1 MMKKLFVS
9 LAILA
14 ITSVSFA
21 QPISDRAVVPVAVSL
36 NQILRL
42 QILYGGNVEFVFAD
56 LNDYKTG
63 IAGTRFT
70 TRFSV
75 ASSTDWDLRMY
86 ASSAS
91 FVGNNTGSEINL
103 SWVGYSISNA
113 GAYTFGLAANLTASA
128 GSQAAVVPI
137 DDDANTA
144 KIACLSAGS
153 CAGDGTDNQFE
164 IFWRAG
170 TGEGT
175 MIQSSFIS
183 NDQSINPDRYY
194 TNIYFDLLTSGL

>member
-1 MMKKLFVS
+1 MKKFFVS

-14 ITSVSFA
+14 ISAVSFA

-56 LNDYKTG
+56 LNDYKAG
-63 IAGTRFT
+63 ITGTRFT

-91 FVGNNTGSEINL
+91 FVGNNSDVAYIRNVEIL
-103 SWVGYSISNA
+103 E
-113 GAYTFGLAANLTASA
+113 L
-128 GSQAAVVPI
+128 
-137 DDDANTA
+137 
-144 KIACLSAGS
+144 
-153 CAGDGTDNQFE
+153 
-164 IFWRAG
+164 
-170 TGEGT
+170 
-175 MIQSSFIS
+175 
-183 NDQSINPDRYY
+183 
-194 TNIYFDLLTSGL
+194 